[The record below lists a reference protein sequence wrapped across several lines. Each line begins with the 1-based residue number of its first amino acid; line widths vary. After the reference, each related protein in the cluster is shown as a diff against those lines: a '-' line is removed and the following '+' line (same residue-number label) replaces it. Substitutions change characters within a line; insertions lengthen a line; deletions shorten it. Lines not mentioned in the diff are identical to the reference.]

1 MEGWVLPN
9 LLWVSIHFKLVSVT
23 PEISVSPDLEGW
35 AQGQHVWTRLSHG
48 FAPANV
54 QLYVLKEWLKLMI
67 LERKCFVDGNVLDDV
82 PKTLASF
89 DWNGQGVEART
100 VLPLSLSSFCL
111 FVQCPTCYVFGFLF
125 LHSHIYSFIFNV
137 RTVRTHDLIFI
148 EFQSM
153 NARVHTHTHTHT
165 HTRIIIC
172 MYVM

>member
-9 LLWVSIHFKLVSVT
+9 LLRVSIHFKLVSVT

-67 LERKCFVDGNVLDDV
+67 LERKCFVYGNVLDDV

-100 VLPLSLSSFCL
+100 VLPLSLFLLSIWSICPMSNMLCFWFPFSSFTHI
-111 FVQCPTCYVFGFLF
+111 FFHIQCADRADAWFDFHWVSVNECGRAHT
-125 LHSHIYSFIFNV
+125 HI
-137 RTVRTHDLIFI
+137 
-148 EFQSM
+148 
-153 NARVHTHTHTHT
+153 HTHTHTHG
-165 HTRIIIC
+165 
-172 MYVM
+172 